1 MSRTVR
7 NTPTG
12 DHGRSKRSDGRSQRL
27 RQISVRSIR
36 RDPPDA
42 RKLGKAII
50 QLALAE
56 AEAERAAQSD
66 TSKTMPNT
74 DPNISGQSNPSGD
87 SR

>member
-12 DHGRSKRSDGRSQRL
+12 DYGRRKRADGRSQRL

-50 QLALAE
+50 QLALTKAD
-56 AEAERAAQSD
+56 AERAAQNN
-66 TSKTMPNT
+66 TSTEAPDVAT
-74 DPNISGQSNPSGD
+74 GTSAHGDPSGD